1 MYKSLHLHSRYQ
13 IWSQTREADKLNR
26 NEQWNIS
33 LIPSF
38 LPQKIEKETNK
49 VIKIRNFIWKRSI
62 VKCST
67 TNRPLCYQPYSSIHP
82 NPKIAFVLFEAQ
94 NIRLCYA
101 VWTRG
106 RTLITFRFYG
116 IAVPLV
122 FLSRHIAHN
131 THAMRMPISL
141 LHKRCL
147 YQCYLKCE
155 YQRWQGTA
163 GQQIVTPSV
172 RVPGPGCHICCT
184 W

>member
-1 MYKSLHLHSRYQ
+1 MEPDSGGGQ
-13 IWSQTREADKLNR
+13 IKPEWAVEHFFN
-26 NEQWNIS
+26 
-33 LIPSF
+33 SF
-38 LPQKIEKETNK
+38 FSTQKIEKETNK

-94 NIRLCYA
+94 NIRLCYG

-122 FLSRHIAHN
+122 FLSMHIAHAIRSACQFRFFTN
-131 THAMRMPISL
+131 DVFINVIKNASISVGKVQPGSRL
-141 LHKRCL
+141 WPLV
-147 YQCYLKCE
+147 
-155 YQRWQGTA
+155 WG
-163 GQQIVTPSV
+163 S
-172 RVPGPGCHICCT
+172 RVPAAIFAAHDKWWSCGT
-184 W
+184 LASVAS

>member
-49 VIKIRNFIWKRSI
+49 VIKIRNFICKRSI

-67 TNRPLCYQPYSSIHP
+67 TNRPLCYQPYSCIHP
-82 NPKIAFVLFEAQ
+82 NPKISFVLFEAQ

-101 VWTRG
+101 LWTRW
-106 RTLITFRFYG
+106 RTLITFRFY
-116 IAVPLV
+116 
-122 FLSRHIAHN
+122 
-131 THAMRMPISL
+131 AMRMPISL

-147 YQCYLKCE
+147 YQCYLKCVSKV
-155 YQRWQGTA
+155 QG
-163 GQQIVTPSV
+163 GSRLWPLVWGS
-172 RVPGPGCHICCT
+172 RVPAAIFAAHDKWWSCGT
-184 W
+184 LASVAS